1 MTTKL
6 AVLTALI
13 EPAVVG
19 LGFELWGVEYHG
31 GGGHRSILRIYIEAD
46 GGVTL
51 EGCQKVSHQVS
62 GILDVEDPINGEYT
76 LEVSSPGMDRPL
88 FKVEHYIKY
97 VGHKVKIRLRVPFEG
112 RWNLTGRI
120 AAVENGE
127 DVVIQVDE
135 PEEEYVLPIE
145 SIDKA
150 HIVPEF
156 K

>member
-1 MTTKL
+1 M
-6 AVLTALI
+6 I
-13 EPAVVG
+13 EPAVLG

-31 GGGHRSILRIYIEAD
+31 GSGHRSVLRIYIEAEA
-46 GGVTL
+46 GVTL
-51 EGCQKVSHQVS
+51 EDCQKVSHQIS
-62 GILDVEDPINGEYT
+62 GILDVEDPIQGEYT

-88 FKVEHYIKY
+88 YKVAQYARYI
-97 VGHKVKIRLRVPFEG
+97 GHKVKIRLRVPFEG
-112 RWNLTGRI
+112 RRNLTGRI

-127 DVVIQVDE
+127 EVVIQMDE
-135 PEEEYVLPIE
+135 PEAEYVLPID

>member
-6 AVLTALI
+6 AVLAALI

-19 LGFELWGVEYHG
+19 LGYELWGIEFHS
-31 GGGHRSILRIYIEAD
+31 GGGHRSILRVYIEAE
-46 GGVTL
+46 GGVKL
-51 EGCQKVSHQVS
+51 EGCQKVSHQIS
-62 GILDVEDPINGEYT
+62 GVLDVEDPINGEYT

-88 FKVEHYIKY
+88 FKLNHYERY
-97 VGHKVKIRLRVPFEG
+97 VGYKVKVKLKMPFEG
-112 RWNLTGRI
+112 RRNLAGRI
-120 AAVENGE
+120 AAVENE
-127 DVVIQVDE
+127 EVVIQLDE